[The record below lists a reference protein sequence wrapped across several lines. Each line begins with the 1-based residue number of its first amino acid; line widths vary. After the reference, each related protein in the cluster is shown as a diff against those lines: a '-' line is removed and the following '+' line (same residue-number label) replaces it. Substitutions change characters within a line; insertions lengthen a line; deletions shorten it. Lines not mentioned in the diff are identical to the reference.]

1 MEIEKIFRIEEIL
14 FQKDTNFNEQLKE
27 LFEYLPNFL
36 NIPSEQISFQV
47 DFSDNIIIPSKDIDT
62 NGEKVY
68 PMEFNNKVFGILK
81 VVANDSQVLE
91 NKSNQNI
98 FKFLAKK
105 IAEALWLREI
115 ENIEQE
121 VSKNNDNKAKW
132 NQIVEL
138 LSNVDPYL
146 LSVLS
151 HKMLNFLLCKGYRE
165 AKQLSYEIGHWGTD
179 NGHSFIE
186 TNTLSDKKIFKNTQ
200 AYSKDIF
207 ELSSKFFSDE
217 QILYFIQKWI
227 FEEKSSHLVRLLA
240 NESIPLK
247 EISDAIRK
255 YYFQTPNLVELE
267 TRFALSPA
275 VQGIRVAL
283 SRRLLSDQLEYVHIA
298 KNFVKIKDFY
308 ELLQRTIIT
317 SEGIG
322 RFGGKAA
329 GIILASKIIQNF
341 IEEHKT
347 LVEQESMFSLKKIKI
362 PKTWFIPS
370 DSFYD
375 FLYYNNLED
384 IIEQKYKPIEE
395 IRSEY
400 PNIIQVFKNSQF
412 PPELVNGLSR
422 ALDDFGEN
430 PIIVRS
436 SSLLEDRL
444 GASFPGKYK
453 SIFLANQGTKQE
465 RLNAVMDAIAEVYA
479 STFSPEPIGYRIEH
493 HLLDF
498 NEEMGIMIQEVVGKK
513 YGNYFFP
520 AFAGVAFS
528 LNDYRWS
535 PRIERE
541 DGLVR
546 LVVGLGT
553 RAVDR
558 LGDDY
563 CFIAS
568 IGKPELSVYANTEDY
583 LKYSPK
589 KMDVINLS
597 TNSFETIEI
606 DKLVKILGY
615 DFPMLNYIFSIVEHN
630 YIRRPVGLGINP
642 DVDEIVV
649 TFQNLISQTNFP
661 ETLQRILK
669 ILQKEL
675 NIPVDIEFAFDGEN
689 LYLLQCRSQS
699 TLNEFANAELPTK
712 ISEEDIL
719 FKSKK
724 FISGGKSPDIEYIV
738 FVDPINY
745 SRINNPQDFYDIASA
760 IDKLNQKLP
769 PKKFILIG
777 PGRWGTRDDFRLG
790 VKVNYSSINNTAA
803 LVELAYSIGN
813 YAPEVSFGTHFFQ
826 DLVESNIKYI
836 PIFPQEED
844 TIFNEH
850 FLLKSQN
857 LLPEFL
863 PEYSHIL
870 HLLKVI
876 SVPKE
881 TSGKTLRIFNNTE
894 LGISFGIFSESSIS
908 PVYFVNTPRDI
919 SKLKIEE
926 PWEIRWKFVEKMVS
940 KLNPSKFGIK
950 GIYLYGT
957 VFTKSASDTSDVD
970 ILVHYDGNPRNKELM
985 EAWFEPWN
993 FLLQDI
999 IYINTGFR
1007 RPKPLDVHYI
1017 TDSELV
1023 EENYYFREIMKKPKE
1038 NSCKLI

>member
-1 MEIEKIFRIEEIL
+1 
-14 FQKDTNFNEQLKE
+14 
-27 LFEYLPNFL
+27 
-36 NIPSEQISFQV
+36 
-47 DFSDNIIIPSKDIDT
+47 
-62 NGEKVY
+62 
-68 PMEFNNKVFGILK
+68 
-81 VVANDSQVLE
+81 
-91 NKSNQNI
+91 
-98 FKFLAKK
+98 
-105 IAEALWLREI
+105 
-115 ENIEQE
+115 
-121 VSKNNDNKAKW
+121 
-132 NQIVEL
+132 
-138 LSNVDPYL
+138 
-146 LSVLS
+146 
-151 HKMLNFLLCKGYRE
+151 
-165 AKQLSYEIGHWGTD
+165 
-179 NGHSFIE
+179 
-186 TNTLSDKKIFKNTQ
+186 
-200 AYSKDIF
+200 
-207 ELSSKFFSDE
+207 
-217 QILYFIQKWI
+217 
-227 FEEKSSHLVRLLA
+227 
-240 NESIPLK
+240 LK

-298 KNFVKIKDFY
+298 KNFVKINDFY

-347 LVEQESMFSLKKIKI
+347 LVEQESMFSLNKIKI

-563 CFIAS
+563 CFITS

-642 DVDEIVV
+642 YVDEIVV

-712 ISEEDIL
+712 
-719 FKSKK
+719 
-724 FISGGKSPDIEYIV
+724 
-738 FVDPINY
+738 
-745 SRINNPQDFYDIASA
+745 
-760 IDKLNQKLP
+760 
-769 PKKFILIG
+769 
-777 PGRWGTRDDFRLG
+777 
-790 VKVNYSSINNTAA
+790 
-803 LVELAYSIGN
+803 
-813 YAPEVSFGTHFFQ
+813 
-826 DLVESNIKYI
+826 
-836 PIFPQEED
+836 
-844 TIFNEH
+844 
-850 FLLKSQN
+850 N
-857 LLPEFL
+857 LRR
-863 PEYSHIL
+863 
-870 HLLKVI
+870 
-876 SVPKE
+876 
-881 TSGKTLRIFNNTE
+881 G
-894 LGISFGIFSESSIS
+894 
-908 PVYFVNTPRDI
+908 YFVQEQ
-919 SKLKIEE
+919 K
-926 PWEIRWKFVEKMVS
+926 
-940 KLNPSKFGIK
+940 
-950 GIYLYGT
+950 
-957 VFTKSASDTSDVD
+957 
-970 ILVHYDGNPRNKELM
+970 VH
-985 EAWFEPWN
+985 
-993 FLLQDI
+993 
-999 IYINTGFR
+999 
-1007 RPKPLDVHYI
+1007 
-1017 TDSELV
+1017 
-1023 EENYYFREIMKKPKE
+1023 
-1038 NSCKLI
+1038 